1 MTHDQGTFRE
11 QQPVAW
17 TFHRGTARWVFTDAT
32 GVGNP
37 PVGPG
42 REDPG
47 APWTPLPD
55 GPAVSTGLS
64 EVLQRRVS
72 CRAFAETGLDLAR
85 LATVLRGCYAVGERR
100 STAGLELVERPNPS
114 AGGLYPLELSVIV
127 RDVDGLAPGVHH
139 YVPAADGLE
148 LLREGPFPA
157 RWLEYLFMGQPWVAR
172 AGAVVVLSAVTAR
185 SLVKYRDRGYR
196 YLLLEAG
203 HVTQTL
209 VLLATGLELGAV
221 NLGGFYDDELA
232 GLLRIDPEREV
243 PLYATALGVPAAGDR
258 MARRALP
265 GP

>member
-1 MTHDQGTFRE
+1 MAHDDGTFRAE
-11 QQPVAW
+11 QPLAW
-17 TFHRGTARWVFTDAT
+17 TYHRGTARWVFSNVT

-42 REDPG
+42 REHPG
-47 APWTPLPD
+47 EPWTPLPA
-55 GPAVSTGLS
+55 GPAVTAGVS
-64 EVLQRRVS
+64 EVLHERVS

-85 LATVLRGCYAVGERR
+85 LATMLRGSYAVGDRH
-100 STAGLELVERPNPS
+100 STAELELVERPNPS

-148 LLREGPFPA
+148 LLREGPLPA
-157 RWLEYLFMGQPWVAR
+157 RWIEYLFMGQPWVAQ
-172 AGAVVVLSAVTAR
+172 AGVVVVLSAVTGR

-209 VLLATGLELGAV
+209 VLLATGLGLGAV

-232 GLLRIDPEREV
+232 GLLCIDPEREV
-243 PLYATALGVPAAGDR
+243 PLYATALGVPAVTGR
-258 MARRALP
+258 MARRALGAP
-265 GP
+265 

>member
-1 MTHDQGTFRE
+1 MTDDDATFRTE
-11 QQPVAW
+11 QPLAW
-17 TFHRGTARWVFTDAT
+17 TYHRGTARWVFSNVT

-42 REDPG
+42 REHPD
-47 APWTPLPD
+47 ALWTPLPA
-55 GPAVSTGLS
+55 GPAVTTGVS
-64 EVLQRRVS
+64 EVLRERVS
-72 CRAFAETGLDLAR
+72 CRAFAQTGLDLAR
-85 LATVLRGCYAVGERR
+85 LATLLRGCYAVGERQ
-100 STAGLELVERPNPS
+100 STAELELVERPNPS

-148 LLREGPFPA
+148 LLREGPLPE
-157 RWLEYLFMGQPWVAR
+157 RWIEYLFMGQPWVAQ
-172 AGAVVVLSAVTAR
+172 AGAVVVLSAVTGR
-185 SLVKYRDRGYR
+185 SLPKYRDRGYR

-209 VLLATGLELGAV
+209 VLLATGLDLGAV

-243 PLYATALGVPAAGDR
+243 PLYATALGVPAATGR
-258 MARRALP
+258 MARRALG